1 MVVST
6 RSKRDR
12 AVSNKD
18 CEVDKRK
25 SKKRSK
31 PTQVRGNTNEEREE
45 TKSSFATSFE
55 SSIKSSNGVMS
66 KDNLR
71 ELIKELPATVI
82 ESLKCRG
89 IERGQWKVKTDYWP
103 TVLRSQVKVFYYLFV
118 CSLLVIRNTQPWFFS
133 FTRTLANLR
142 QSYLSFEAVGSDDPF
157 QINKD

>member
-12 AVSNKD
+12 AISNKD

-45 TKSSFATSFE
+45 TKGSFATSFE
-55 SSIKSSNGVMS
+55 SSIKSSDGVLS

-89 IERGQWKVKTDYWP
+89 IERGQWKVYVAVSDTSPKMC
-103 TVLRSQVKVFYYLFV
+103 V
-118 CSLLVIRNTQPWFFS
+118 TQED
-133 FTRTLANLR
+133 RLLAN
-142 QSYLSFEAVGSDDPF
+142 GSAKPS
-157 QINKD
+157 